1 VKKEREIAGWWSF
14 LIAVIFKPTWE
25 FLTTSVLFLF
35 LATTTWFRDN
45 FASEEWK
52 RRLELKGFLPHMHPA
67 WWLCIGLLVLVLL
80 IIRESHRLW
89 AEQANANAELR
100 AVEKPRPNLRVTGY
114 NNVQRD
120 WRIMRNSGQVDKDS
134 KSGSAYGFQLWIEN
148 TPLED
153 QLGIAAEKVV
163 AQITFNKDGKPMFVA
178 DGWWPEKIINAEEEF
193 IRYHKQKDIGVGA
206 TEYLE
211 IAFKFHW
218 SSAAYGL
225 NDGSRSSEEWCNP
238 ALKLEPGSYSASV
251 RLVGPNVNTAR
262 TIEFT
267 NIGST
272 NAFKLD
278 SF

>member
-1 VKKEREIAGWWSF
+1 MTKEREITGWWSF

-25 FLTTSVLFLF
+25 FLTASVLFLS
-35 LATTTWFRDN
+35 LATATWFRDN
-45 FASEEWK
+45 FASDEWK
-52 RRLELKGFLPHMHPA
+52 RKLELKGFLPNMHPA
-67 WWLCIGLLVLVLL
+67 WWLCIGLLVLIFL
-80 IIRESHRLW
+80 IVRESYRLW
-89 AEQANANAELR
+89 AELR
-100 AVEKPRPNLRVTGY
+100 VVEKPRPNLRVTGY

-120 WRIMRNSGQVDKDS
+120 WRVMWKSGQVDKLN
-134 KSGSAYGFQLWIEN
+134 KSGSAYEFQLWIEN

-163 AQITFNKDGKPMFVA
+163 AQITFNKDGKPLFVA
-178 DGWWPEKIINAEEEF
+178 DGWWPEKIINAEEES
-193 IRYHKQKDIGVGA
+193 IRYHKQKDIGAGA

-225 NDGSRSSEEWCNP
+225 NDGSRSCEEWSNP

-251 RLVGPNVNTAR
+251 RLVGPNVNTTR

-267 NIGST
+267 NSGPAH
-272 NAFKLD
+272 AFTLD
-278 SF
+278 SL